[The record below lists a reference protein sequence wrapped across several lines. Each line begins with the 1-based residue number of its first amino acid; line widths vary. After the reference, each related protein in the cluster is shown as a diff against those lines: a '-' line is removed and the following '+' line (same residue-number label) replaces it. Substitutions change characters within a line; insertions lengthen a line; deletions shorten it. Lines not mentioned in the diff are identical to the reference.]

1 MENTALILVVDDDIN
16 LLTTTAAFL
25 SQRGYR
31 CDCAGTGEE
40 AIACLKQK
48 RYDLLISDIEMP
60 GNRDL
65 RLIQSLPQIQEG
77 LPVILMTGYP
87 TIQTA
92 AHAVGLSVV
101 AYLIK
106 PVNPE
111 TLLAEV
117 GRSLERSRYF
127 RKVAGTRERLIS
139 VCEDL
144 KHIENS
150 IRIPAGNE
158 LQASL
163 VAFLD
168 LTLQNVTASLL
179 DLRYLIESMASTP
192 SQSPEREWF
201 QSSRPLILIS
211 ALRETIAVLAKT
223 KGSFKSKELAE
234 LRHKLETLLQERP
247 ITQAPQ

>member
-1 MENTALILVVDDDIN
+1 MESNALILIVDDDIN

-25 SQRGYR
+25 SQHGYR
-31 CDCAGTGEE
+31 CDCADTGEE
-40 AIACLKQK
+40 ALACLKQ
-48 RYDLLISDIEMP
+48 RQYDLLISDIEMP
-60 GNRDL
+60 GNHDL
-65 RLIQSLPQIQEG
+65 RLIQSLPQIQAG

-106 PVNPE
+106 PVDPE

-117 GRSLERSRYF
+117 ARSLERSRYF

-144 KHIENS
+144 KHIETS
-150 IRIPAGNE
+150 IRIPVGNE
-158 LQASL
+158 IRASL

-179 DLRYLIESMASTP
+179 DLRYLIESMAFTSK
-192 SQSPEREWF
+192 QSPEPEWL

-223 KGSFKSKELAE
+223 KESFKSKELGE
-234 LRHKLETLLQERP
+234 IRHKLEALLREHPAKQEP
-247 ITQAPQ
+247 N